1 MNKLQVRRISK
12 NTIRVTMDADELKE
26 RGITM
31 LDLLGNKS
39 QIQNFF
45 YDILSE
51 VDTDHTFAKNDPVT
65 FQVMPSSTGLE
76 LLISKVPDDPA
87 DDDNSQQDQ
96 LRQLLEGLGQSAD
109 EEEDREQGRKTTIAS
124 EESTDNRRIF
134 KIKNIDLVVGL
145 ADSLKAEGLA
155 SSLYVYRHN
164 YYLDLAFLDH
174 GLVELTPA
182 DAWVI
187 ANEFGTGMTEK
198 QFRKIKP
205 RAKCLIM
212 QDALGNLRH
221 YFG

>member
-1 MNKLQVRRISK
+1 MQVHRISK

-39 QIQNFF
+39 QIQHFF
-45 YDILSE
+45 YDILGE

-65 FQVMPSSTGLE
+65 FQVMPSSSGLE
-76 LLISKVPDDPA
+76 LLISKVPDDQ
-87 DDDNSQQDQ
+87 DEGDNSQQDQ
-96 LRQLLEGLGQSAD
+96 LRQLLEGLGQDASND
-109 EEEDREQGRKTTIAS
+109 EINNQQPKNSTEEVIDS
-124 EESTDNRRIF
+124 RRIF
-134 KIKNIDLVVGL
+134 KIKNIDLVIGL
-145 ADSLKAEGLA
+145 ADSLKVDGLA

-174 GLVELTPA
+174 GLVEMTPS

-198 QFRKIKP
+198 KFRRIKNQ
-205 RAKCLIM
+205 AKCLIM

-221 YFG
+221 YFD

>member
-1 MNKLQVRRISK
+1 MQVHRISK

-39 QIQNFF
+39 QIQHFF

-51 VDTDHTFAKNDPVT
+51 VDTDHTFANNDPVT
-65 FQVMPSSTGLE
+65 FQVMPSSSGLE
-76 LLISKVPDDPA
+76 LLISKVPDNQDE
-87 DDDNSQQDQ
+87 DDNMQQDQ
-96 LRQLLEGLGQSAD
+96 LRQLLEGLSQDNFGDGNIGDS
-109 EEEDREQGRKTTIAS
+109 DRRTDI
-124 EESTDNRRIF
+124 STQEVVDNHRIF
-134 KIKNIDLVVGL
+134 EIKNIDLVIGL
-145 ADSLKAEGLA
+145 ADSLKVDGLA
-155 SSLYVYRHN
+155 SSLYVFRHK

-174 GLVELTPA
+174 GIVELTPT
-182 DAWVI
+182 DAWAI

-198 QFRKIKP
+198 RFRSIKNQA
-205 RAKCLIM
+205 RCLIM